1 MSSPKVTEVHRLS
14 AHRREV
20 SLVRQSLMTGAS
32 NREQVAAQSSRL
44 AR

>member
-20 SLVRQSLMTGAS
+20 SLVRLSLQSGAQA
-32 NREQVAAQSSRL
+32 REQLATQSSRL
-44 AR
+44 TR

>member
-1 MSSPKVTEVHRLS
+1 MSSPQVTEVHRLS

-20 SLVRQSLMTGAS
+20 SLVRLSLLSGAQQ
-32 NREQVAAQSSRL
+32 REQVAAQSSRL

>member
-1 MSSPKVTEVHRLS
+1 MTSPKVTEVNRLS

-20 SLVRQSLMTGAS
+20 VLVRQSLLSGMST
-32 NREQVAAQSSRL
+32 REQVAQNASRL

>member
-1 MSSPKVTEVHRLS
+1 MSSPQVTEVSRLS

-20 SLVRQSLMTGAS
+20 ALVRLSLLSGAQP
-32 NREQVAAQSSRL
+32 RELAAQLSSRA